1 MRVHA
6 IKTSSSL
13 VYLSLANSICNPA
26 KEPRR
31 AEGSHFL
38 FPNEIA
44 IASFDAAMQ
53 ITWDYP
59 HGNVS
64 ASTWHGAQSASVAVM
79 SELPAGMLL
88 SMLSVSSTQMEHSSG
103 HPASRLRLFGL

>member
-13 VYLSLANSICNPA
+13 VPLSLANSICNPA

-31 AEGSHFL
+31 AEGSHFPL
-38 FPNEIA
+38 PDEIA
-44 IASFDAAMQ
+44 VASFDAAMG

-59 HGNVS
+59 RGNVS
-64 ASTWHGAQSASVAVM
+64 ASTWHGAQRASVAVM

-88 SMLSVSSTQMEHSSG
+88 NNL
-103 HPASRLRLFGL
+103 